1 LDDWLDDAMR
11 ALRAG
16 DELRRT
22 LSQGSPDRTRIEAGL
37 SSINDEI
44 VRLLERTD
52 GGDPNS
58 ILAAVA
64 ELRKTLL
71 DVRRGQRSAPQ
82 LGLSRAG
89 SPGQI

>member
-1 LDDWLDDAMR
+1 MDDWLDDAIR

-22 LSQGSPDRTRIEAGL
+22 LSQGSPDRTRIEAGMA
-37 SSINDEI
+37 SINAEI
-44 VRLLERTD
+44 VRLLEPND
-52 GGDPNS
+52 GGDPSS

-71 DVRRGQRSAPQ
+71 DIRRGQWSAPQ
-82 LGLSRAG
+82 LDLSRAG